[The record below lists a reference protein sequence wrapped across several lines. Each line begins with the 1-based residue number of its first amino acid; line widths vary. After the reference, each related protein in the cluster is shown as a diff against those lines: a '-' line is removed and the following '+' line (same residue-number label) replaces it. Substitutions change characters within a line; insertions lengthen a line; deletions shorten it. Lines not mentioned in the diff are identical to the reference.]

1 MGAFCGDVQM
11 LPEPRPPSSRSQ
23 FPSEHRRCWVAGTWD
38 FPASHRGGQ
47 IPVGGC
53 GERGRAETL
62 RTEGLEGQQR
72 TDSSGTDTHT
82 GSGTQICNG
91 GWRTW
96 GVQGLPDATTQA
108 LREPRK
114 GGVLCCKA
122 PPVITPLSTVRT
134 AATQGPLPG
143 PDPFTKAT
151 WDPHEKQGVTPAK
164 QLCAATLVGTV
175 GRNSGI
181 CCSAPPAQRQRL
193 QAGLSGLHTLE
204 EKLGGAAGLRN
215 WLEELATH
223 CRCTQSSRRY

>member
-1 MGAFCGDVQM
+1 MGAFCGDEQM

-23 FPSEHRRCWVAGTWD
+23 FPSEHRRCWVAGKWD

-53 GERGRAETL
+53 RERGRAETL

-91 GWRTW
+91 EPGEFRVCQT
-96 GVQGLPDATTQA
+96 ATTQA

-114 GGVLCCKA
+114 GGVPCCKA
-122 PPVITPLSTVRT
+122 PPVFTPLSMVRT

-143 PDPFTKAT
+143 P
-151 WDPHEKQGVTPAK
+151 GS
-164 QLCAATLVGTV
+164 L
-175 GRNSGI
+175 
-181 CCSAPPAQRQRL
+181 
-193 QAGLSGLHTLE
+193 
-204 EKLGGAAGLRN
+204 
-215 WLEELATH
+215 
-223 CRCTQSSRRY
+223 Y